1 MNNHVVQGPKKS
13 RITMS
18 PNMFQLLRFTEENH
32 VTMADLRRT
41 RQTCLAGL
49 LKRDCVERIGNALQ
63 ITRFGRIALEQYR
76 HVGLPERG
84 FERDLT
90 DHVKN
95 LLKLVRVKAARK
107 AA

>member
-1 MNNHVVQGPKKS
+1 MNTIKGPKKS
-13 RITMS
+13 RVTMS
-18 PNMFQLLRFTEENH
+18 PHMFQLLRFAEEN
-32 VTMADLRRT
+32 VITLDDLRRT
-41 RQTCLAGL
+41 RQNTLSAL
-49 LKRDCVERIGNALQ
+49 LKRDCVDRTGNKLE

-90 DHVKN
+90 DHVKS
-95 LLKLVRVKAARK
+95 LLKLVRAKAARR